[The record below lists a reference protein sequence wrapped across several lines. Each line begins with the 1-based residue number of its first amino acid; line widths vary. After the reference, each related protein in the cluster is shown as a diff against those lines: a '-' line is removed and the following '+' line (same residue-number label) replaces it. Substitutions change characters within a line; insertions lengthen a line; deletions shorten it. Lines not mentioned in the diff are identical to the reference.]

1 MLIHHAFSV
10 RGTGVNLG
18 WGTKIPCVV
27 LCAPPKKKIDKK
39 YVYQKVWG
47 VEINEEFGPNIYIH
61 TITYKIGK

>member
-1 MLIHHAFSV
+1 M
-10 RGTGVNLG
+10 NLG

-39 YVYQKVWG
+39 YDYQKVWG